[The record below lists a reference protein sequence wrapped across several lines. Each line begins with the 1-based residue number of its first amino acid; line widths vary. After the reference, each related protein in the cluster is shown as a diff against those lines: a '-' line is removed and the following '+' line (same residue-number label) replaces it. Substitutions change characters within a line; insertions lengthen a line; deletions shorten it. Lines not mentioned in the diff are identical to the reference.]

1 MPADPQRQFDMCLII
16 FYLLDWG
23 LLAQIWSGMSPCMTP
38 GLGDCVVWWDAFA
51 AVGAIGAV
59 IATVVLGVFTYRLGV
74 AANNASDA
82 ALKLAADEEKRQK
95 TREGREK
102 TLVLVQINGEVTDNQ
117 KELADIHRRLD
128 GPLADELFVTD
139 DIFRQAMLDRLTKVE
154 FPITNQLVDRLH
166 YLDDPIGPA
175 LVRCVAMLRS
185 LNRKGAAVRDG
196 RDRTNTREHYQV
208 LCIATQ
214 VLSEDLESV
223 RLACAKAIIDSG
235 VDASRIARAESN
247 DEGHSAGDNRAA
259 D

>member
-1 MPADPQRQFDMCLII
+1 MPSGQQGRHEMSG
-16 FYLLDWG
+16 WG
-23 LLAQIWSGMSPCMTP
+23 GVFRCEK
-38 GLGDCVVWWDAFA
+38 LGVADCVVWWDAIA

-59 IATVVLGVFTYRLGV
+59 VATVVLGVFTYRLGV

-82 ALKLAADEEKRQK
+82 AVKLAADEEKRQK

-117 KELADIHRRLD
+117 KEFADIHKLLD
-128 GPLADELFVTD
+128 GSLADKLFLTD
-139 DIFRQAMLDRLTKVE
+139 SVFRHAVLDRLKKVD

-185 LNRKGAAVRDG
+185 LNRKGAEVRNG
-196 RDRTNTREHYQV
+196 RDRTKTRDHYQV

-214 VLSEDLESV
+214 VMSEDLKSV
-223 RLACAKAIIDSG
+223 CLACRDAIIDSG
-235 VDASRIARAESN
+235 VDASRTSRIAGAEP
-247 DEGHSAGDNRAA
+247 DVEGHPAGDSGAP